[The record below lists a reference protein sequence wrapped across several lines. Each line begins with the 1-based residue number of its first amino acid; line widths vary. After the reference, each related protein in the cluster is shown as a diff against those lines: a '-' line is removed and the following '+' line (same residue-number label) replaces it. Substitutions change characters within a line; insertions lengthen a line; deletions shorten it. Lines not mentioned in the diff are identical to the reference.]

1 MDKGEGLSMRK
12 RVLLVED
19 HPDTSDIIQREL
31 SIVGYDVL
39 IAEDGQQ
46 GVTFAAHLL
55 PDIIIMD
62 MTLPKVNGF
71 EATRR
76 IRQNPKTAEIPILAA
91 TALVGPGARER
102 CLEAGCNDYLAKPFT
117 YRELDQ
123 ALKKLLQPDAA
134 AGEKPPSPSSAVLES
149 GSERS

>member
-1 MDKGEGLSMRK
+1 MRK

-39 IAEDGQQ
+39 IAEDGHQ

-55 PDIIIMD
+55 PDVIIMD
-62 MTLPKVNGF
+62 MTLPKLNGF
-71 EATRR
+71 EATKR

-91 TALVGPGARER
+91 TALVGPGAWEQ
-102 CLEAGCNDYLAKPFT
+102 CLAAGCNDYLAKPFT
-117 YRELDQ
+117 YRELGQ
-123 ALKKLLQPDAA
+123 ALKKLLQPDATA
-134 AGEKPPSPSSAVLES
+134 SKKPSAPSSAGLER
-149 GSERS
+149 GSDRS